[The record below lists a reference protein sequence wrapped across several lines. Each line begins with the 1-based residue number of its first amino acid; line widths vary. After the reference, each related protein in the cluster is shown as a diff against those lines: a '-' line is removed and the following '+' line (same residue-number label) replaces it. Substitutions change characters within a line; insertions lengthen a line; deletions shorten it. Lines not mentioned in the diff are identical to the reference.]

1 MSAIDLEKQS
11 LETHVELC
19 SQRFG
24 YLEEELKEV
33 KEATVLTNRRLDRLE
48 ELIVK
53 INDTLNEKE
62 NNALKTLVK
71 VAGSTIVALLGVLSG
86 VVWYVITSS

>member
-1 MSAIDLEKQS
+1 MSTIELEKQS

-24 YLEEELKEV
+24 QLEQELKEL
-33 KEATVLTNRRLDRLE
+33 KESTQSTNRRLDKLE

-53 INDTLNEKE
+53 INDTLSEKE
-62 NNALKTLVK
+62 NNALKTIIK

-86 VVWYVITSS
+86 VVWYVITAS